1 MTTSPATRYS
11 LLIRIQDAQN
21 HAAWMEF
28 VALYEPLVY
37 RLARR
42 KGLQDADA
50 RDLCQDVFRAVAG
63 AVRRWTPDPKLG
75 SFRGWLFRIAKNSV
89 ANYLRHGRRHE
100 RASGHSDV
108 QRMLELQPATDEC
121 SQAVETEHRR
131 RLFEVAAR
139 KVESEVSRPTWQAFW
154 ETAVLSREAGEV
166 AKGLRMTLGAVYIA
180 RSRVMARLRERIAE
194 MEGEE
199 K

>member
-11 LLIRIQDAQN
+11 LLIRIQDARN
-21 HAAWMEF
+21 HAAWVEF
-28 VALYEPLVY
+28 VDLYEPLVY

-75 SFRGWLFRIAKNSV
+75 SFRGWLFRIAKNFV
-89 ANYLRHGRRHE
+89 TNYLRHERRHE

-108 QRMLELQPATDEC
+108 QRMLELQPVADEC
-121 SQAVETEHRR
+121 SQVVETEHRR

-154 ETAVLSREAGEV
+154 ETAVLSREAAEV
-166 AKGLRMTLGAVYIA
+166 ARGLRMTVGAVYIA

>member
-21 HAAWMEF
+21 HAAWVEF
-28 VALYEPLVY
+28 VDLYEPLVY

-75 SFRGWLFRIAKNSV
+75 SFRGWLFRIAKNFV
-89 ANYLRHGRRHE
+89 TNYLRHERRHE

-121 SQAVETEHRR
+121 SQVVETEHRR

-139 KVESEVSRPTWQAFW
+139 KVEAEVSRPTWQAFW
-154 ETAVLSREAGEV
+154 ETAVLSREAAQV
-166 AKGLRMTLGAVYIA
+166 AKGLRMSLGAVYIA

>member
-11 LLIRIQDAQN
+11 LLIRIQDARN
-21 HAAWMEF
+21 HAAWVEF
-28 VALYEPLVY
+28 VDLYEPLVY

-75 SFRGWLFRIAKNSV
+75 SFRGWLFRIAKNFV
-89 ANYLRHGRRHE
+89 TNYLRHERRHE

-154 ETAVLSREAGEV
+154 ETAVLSREAAEV
-166 AKGLRMTLGAVYIA
+166 ASGLRTTVGAVYIA